1 MLAPVPPLSG
11 KECRGDGLAG
21 RVSGDLVARQLLQEF
36 GVFVV
41 GAGLAGGHSR
51 VGLDHRVVDAAVA
64 VGAFRAEAGQVGVDD
79 VRVDGRHVGVGDV
92 ESLGYSGSEV
102 LD

>member
-1 MLAPVPPLSG
+1 
-11 KECRGDGLAG
+11 
-21 RVSGDLVARQLLQEF
+21 
-36 GVFVV
+36 
-41 GAGLAGGHSR
+41 